1 MVGERTPRC
10 PSTRAQTCP
19 HRRYHAL
26 AQARVNTR
34 AEIHACSFW
43 ATEERLRPEHQGHS
57 PPPLVSLSVSVPS
70 PYDSSYLPRS
80 LLFFLWVRVTVGFSS
95 MPSSL
100 GLWPLCSSLSPL
112 LLTPLCASVWRS
124 ISLTPN
130 LCVSGL
136 CLFLPFSVSTCPC
149 LLSLSSNCPVLCFPS
164 PCLCLSLSLSACV
177 SVSGS
182 VSLTL

>member
-1 MVGERTPRC
+1 M
-10 PSTRAQTCP
+10 
-19 HRRYHAL
+19 
-26 AQARVNTR
+26 NTR

-43 ATEERLRPEHQGHS
+43 ATEERLRPEDQGHS

-70 PYDSSYLPRS
+70 PHDSSYLPRS
-80 LLFFLWVRVTVGFSS
+80 LPFFLCVRVTVGFSS
-95 MPSSL
+95 IPSSL

-124 ISLTPN
+124 TSLTPN

-136 CLFLPFSVSTCPC
+136 CLFLPFSVSTCSC
-149 LLSLSSNCPVLCFPS
+149 LLSLYIFELPCSLLPS
-164 PCLCLSLSLSACV
+164 PCLSLFLSLSARV